1 MGSQVLSV
9 ITQCFCM
16 DQRNGEIYKH
26 FLLSHLAERPANA
39 ADAEETLE
47 CLVATLRVINL
58 KNRKE

>member
-1 MGSQVLSV
+1 
-9 ITQCFCM
+9 M